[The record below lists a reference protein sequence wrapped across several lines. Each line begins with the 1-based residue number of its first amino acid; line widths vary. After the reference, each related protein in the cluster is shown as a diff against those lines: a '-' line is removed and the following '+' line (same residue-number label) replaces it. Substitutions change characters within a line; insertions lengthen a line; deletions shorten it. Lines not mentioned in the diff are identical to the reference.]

1 MAQQGFEQ
9 WLKAEKRLLP
19 HTLKAYK
26 RDIDQFLAF
35 IKHSFDLENFLE
47 ADTQVIRTWFVK
59 LYEKGYKPITI
70 RRKKAAIQS
79 FFTFCRHQGYT
90 GCDESPVFGIPVPK
104 PSKPITHVPKK
115 ESVLSLLKPETFSKD
130 RKGYRDYTI
139 LEILYGT
146 GIRRGE
152 LINLRIS
159 DIKSQSGQLR
169 VHGKGG
175 KDRLIPLNSSL
186 QEWLPEYIKYEQAY
200 RRISSRSY
208 LFATDKNKPLYPM
221 YVQRTV
227 KENLQIHST
236 IRQASPH
243 QLRHAFATHLLEK
256 GADLNAI
263 KALLGHQQL
272 AATERYLNASVKH
285 LKSIYQQAHPKAE

>member
-1 MAQQGFEQ
+1 MAQGFEQ

-26 RDIDQFLAF
+26 RDLEQFLAF
-35 IKHSFDLENFLE
+35 IKHSFGLNDGLK
-47 ADTQVIRTWFVK
+47 ADSQVIRTWFVQ
-59 LYEKGYKPITI
+59 LYQEGCKPVTI

-90 GCDESPVFGIPVPK
+90 GHDKSPVTGIPVPK
-104 PSKPITHVPKK
+104 PEKRITHVPKK

-152 LINLRIS
+152 LINLKVS
-159 DIKSQSGQLR
+159 DFNSQNGQLR

-175 KDRLIPLNSSL
+175 KDRLVPLNNSL
-186 QEWLPEYIKYEQAY
+186 KEWLPDYLKCEQSY
-200 RRISSRSY
+200 RTLSNTSY
-208 LFATDKNKPLYPM
+208 FFVTDKNKPLYPM
-221 YVQRTV
+221 YVQRVV
-227 KENLQIHST
+227 KEKLQTHST
-236 IRQASPH
+236 VQQAGPH